1 MSVVTD
7 HINVITTKLQQLLR
21 QYDHLLKENN
31 KQLQL
36 ITQLQQEQKAGKE
49 MLENLQQQNLLLK
62 ASLTSMDEK
71 DKKELEQ
78 KINIYLKNIDKCI
91 SLLSQ

>member
-36 ITQLQQEQKAGKE
+36 ITQLQQEQQAGKE

-62 ASLTSMDEK
+62 ASFTSMDEK

>member
-21 QYDHLLKENN
+21 KYDHLLKENN

-36 ITQLQQEQKAGKE
+36 ITQLQQEQQAGKE

-62 ASLTSMDEK
+62 ASFTSMDEK
-71 DKKELEQ
+71 DKKDLLAFILTCRELT
-78 KINIYLKNIDKCI
+78 I
-91 SLLSQ
+91 

>member
-36 ITQLQQEQKAGKE
+36 ITQLQQEQKAGKK

-62 ASLTSMDEK
+62 ASFTSMDEK